1 MKWDNLG
8 FQWIYLSSQTKQGL
22 SQLKKKIKD
31 TKLEDRVNKIW
42 KLKVGGKK
50 QGV

>member
-1 MKWDNLG
+1 MNL
-8 FQWIYLSSQTKQGL
+8 FVFTNQTVLVTVEK
-22 SQLKKKIKD
+22 KKKIND
-31 TKLEDRVNKIW
+31 IKLEDRVNKIW